1 MDSRNDIDFE
11 KMIEDNTPQKLKN
24 EIDFLAWMNI
34 FFSPLA
40 KMYNDFLRFCD
51 ATIYDLLLTGQV
63 CSLERLLNDKYD
75 FTSRR
80 IYIKDAVIQTPI
92 YLYQDVENKD
102 VDLYTDA
109 ENNAVSLFTD
119 SETNGQ
125 TSNHF
130 IVFVPVIIP
139 FDATEM
145 RSVIMQKRLVGKRF
159 KIQTF

>member
-1 MDSRNDIDFE
+1 MDSRYDIDFD
-11 KMIEDNTPQKLKN
+11 KMVRFNTPEKLQD
-24 EIDFLAWMNI
+24 EPDYLSWMVVLFN
-34 FFSPLA
+34 PLV
-40 KMYNDFLRFCD
+40 KMYNAFLRFCD
-51 ATIYDLLLTGQV
+51 ATIYDLLFTGQV
-63 CSLERLLNDKYD
+63 CSLERMLNDKYD

-80 IYIKDAVIQTPI
+80 IYIEDAVLQSPI
-92 YLYQDVENKD
+92 YLYQDIENKD

-109 ENNAVSLFTD
+109 ENLAVSIFTD
-119 SETNGQ
+119 GETNGQ

-130 IVFVPVIIP
+130 IVFVAVSIA